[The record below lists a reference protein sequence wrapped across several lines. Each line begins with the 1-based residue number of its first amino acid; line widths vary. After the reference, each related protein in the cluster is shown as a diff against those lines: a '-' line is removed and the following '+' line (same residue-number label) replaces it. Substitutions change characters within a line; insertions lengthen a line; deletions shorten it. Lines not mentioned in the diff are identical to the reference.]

1 MKAIRGFF
9 IIVGAALILSAVVNG
24 VTTNFTVGIIA
35 EFMLGAVCALLG
47 ALWNSVKKWLRAV
60 VMGGLAFVLCCTLA
74 VYAYGTRDT
83 ADYSEDVLIVL
94 GAAVH
99 GETPSL
105 ALSYRLDAAAEY
117 LEKNKNAYVIVT
129 GGQGPQEDVTE
140 AAAMEKYLVE
150 RGIDPARIIKE
161 EKATS
166 TSENYQYSKEI
177 IDARFPSAKIATVT
191 NDFHMYRAKNIAKL
205 AGVETATFH
214 AKTPK
219 RGIAAMYLRELM
231 AIVKLWVFKN

>member
-1 MKAIRGFF
+1 MKMIRGFF
-9 IIVGAALILSAVVNG
+9 ITAGAALILGALVNG
-24 VTTNFTVGIIA
+24 ATTNFTVGIIA
-35 EFMLGAVCALLG
+35 EFMLGAACALLG
-47 ALWNSVKKWLRAV
+47 VFWNTVKKWLRAAV
-60 VMGGLAFVLCCTLA
+60 AGGLAFVLCCAFA
-74 VYAYGTRDT
+74 VYAYGVRDT
-83 ADYSEDVLIVL
+83 VDYSEDVLIVL

-99 GETPSL
+99 GQTPSL

-117 LEKNKNAYVIVT
+117 LGKNKNAYVIVT
-129 GGQGPQEDVTE
+129 GGQGPQEDITE

-150 RGIDPARIIKE
+150 KGIASERIIKE

-166 TSENYQYSKEI
+166 TSENYRYSKEI
-177 IDARFPSAKIATVT
+177 IDNRFPSAKIATLT
-191 NDFHMYRAKNIAKL
+191 NDFHMYRAKNIARL
-205 AGVETATFH
+205 AGVDTAAFH